1 MNQHEIKKIIEEEKL
16 TRINWFNESQLS
28 ENQVGIKKDS
38 DRWTVYITDERA
50 NVVDGSIIQLEKE
63 EEAYDML
70 LRKGRFAKRKFG

>member
-1 MNQHEIKKIIEEEKL
+1 MNQHEIRKIIEEEKL
-16 TRINWFNESQLS
+16 TRINWFNESQLR

-38 DRWTVYITDERA
+38 DRWIVYVTDERA

-70 LRKGRFAKRKFG
+70 LKKGRFAKRKFG

>member
-1 MNQHEIKKIIEEEKL
+1 MNQHEIRKIIEEEKL
-16 TRINWFNESQLS
+16 TRINWINESQLR

-38 DRWTVYITDERA
+38 DRWIVYVTDERA

-70 LRKGRFAKRKFG
+70 LKKGRFAKRKFG